1 MLGRDFFNHVLQW
14 VKLKEEPIYA
24 FLSGGAGV
32 GKSVL
37 ITALY
42 QTLYRHLNLKEGENP
57 DDIRVLL
64 CAYTGKAAYNI
75 NRVTISSAFH
85 QKYKQTNETSD
96 ELNSCRVKYRNLQVI
111 IIDEIS
117 MVGKRLLN
125 FIDTRLQQ
133 LTGTKKDFGGINIIA
148 VGDFYQLK
156 PVLDGW
162 IFRDPETEKGPLS
175 LACNLWKE
183 HFLMYELT

>member
-1 MLGRDFFNHVLQW
+1 MKLVQSLNVRQRQFFNHVLQW
-14 VKLKEEPIYA
+14 VKLKEEQIYA

-42 QTLYRHLNLKEGENP
+42 QTLYRHLNLKEGKNP

-64 CAYTGKAAYNI
+64 YAYTGKAAYNI
-75 NRVTISSAFH
+75 NGVTISSVFR
-85 QKYKQTNETSD
+85 QKYKQINEHLTSD
-96 ELNSCRVKYRNLQVI
+96 EFNSFRVKYRNLKVI

-125 FIDTRLQQ
+125 FIDTCLQQ
-133 LTGTKKDFGGINIIA
+133 LTGTKRDFGGISIIA
-148 VGDFYQLK
+148 V
-156 PVLDGW
+156 VTST
-162 IFRDPETEKGPLS
+162 I
-175 LACNLWKE
+175 
-183 HFLMYELT
+183 